1 LFCESGFER
10 RAPPG
15 SGKIPTPT
23 QEKRMATSKPKKSK
37 AAKPGQATK
46 TTELKRY
53 ALAEAACQAVMQL
66 FAVMDKS
73 GAFAE
78 HETARQYAQMASVYY
93 RKIRN
98 GKVLSPT
105 DFNASVDLCTAGRRA
120 LQALDAQMTFSD
132 WPQAE
137 ALRDVERQTG
147 AVLREYQAL
156 ITPKT
161 PKA

>member
-1 LFCESGFER
+1 
-10 RAPPG
+10 
-15 SGKIPTPT
+15 
-23 QEKRMATSKPKKSK
+23 MATSKPKKSK
-37 AAKPGQATK
+37 TAKPSQVAK
-46 TTELKRY
+46 TAELKRF

-73 GAFAE
+73 GAFTE

-98 GKVLSPT
+98 GKVLSPA
-105 DFNASVDLCTAGRRA
+105 DFNASVELCTAARRA
-120 LQALDAQMTFSD
+120 LQALDAEMAFSD

-137 ALRDVERQTG
+137 ALREVERQTG

-156 ITPKT
+156 ITPKV